1 MKKISKMKQAREEKG
16 LRQIDLALQAG
27 CSLTWIWLLEQGGQE
42 RVSQKIKEKIATVL
56 GTTAERLF
64 PEK

>member
-1 MKKISKMKQAREEKG
+1 MKKTSKMRQIREKNG

-42 RVSQKIKEKIATVL
+42 RVSQEIKERVAKVL
-56 GTTAERLF
+56 GVRSTELF
-64 PEK
+64 QG

>member
-1 MKKISKMKQAREEKG
+1 MKKTSKMRQIREKNG

-42 RVSQKIKEKIATVL
+42 RVSQEIKERVAKVL
-56 GTTAERLF
+56 GVRSTELF
-64 PEK
+64 QE

>member
-1 MKKISKMKQAREEKG
+1 MKKTSKMRQIREKNG

-42 RVSQKIKEKIATVL
+42 RVSQEIKERVAVALETTV
-56 GTTAERLF
+56 EELF
-64 PEK
+64 LEV

>member
-1 MKKISKMKQAREEKG
+1 MRKISKMRRVREKKG

-42 RVSQKIKEKIATVL
+42 RVSRKIKERVAEALETTV
-56 GTTAERLF
+56 EELF
-64 PEK
+64 LEV